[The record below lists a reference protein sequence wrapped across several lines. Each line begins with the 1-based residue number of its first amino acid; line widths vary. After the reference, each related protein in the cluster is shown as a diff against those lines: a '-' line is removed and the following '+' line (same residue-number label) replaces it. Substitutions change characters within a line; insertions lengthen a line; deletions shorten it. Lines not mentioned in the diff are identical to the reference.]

1 MNNPLPP
8 RPSGAEREREL
19 DREERQ
25 RMLEPEAG
33 GSLSGNESGIE
44 LEEVGDEMA
53 AAGEL
58 RPVAHSTGRPRKKS
72 KSKQT
77 FV

>member
-1 MNNPLPP
+1 
-8 RPSGAEREREL
+8 
-19 DREERQ
+19 
-25 RMLEPEAG
+25 MLEPEAG
-33 GSLSGNESGIE
+33 GSLSENESGIE

-58 RPVAHSTGRPRKKS
+58 RPVAHSTGRARKKS